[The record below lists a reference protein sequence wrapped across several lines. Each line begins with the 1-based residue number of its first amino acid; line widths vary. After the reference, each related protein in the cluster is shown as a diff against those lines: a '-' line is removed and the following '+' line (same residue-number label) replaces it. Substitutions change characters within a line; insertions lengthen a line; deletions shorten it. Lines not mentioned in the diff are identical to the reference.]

1 MHPQNYKAYI
11 DGLRAIAVLVVIL
24 FHFDPEMLP
33 GGYLGV
39 DIFFVISGYVVTS
52 SVMNKSYESWG
63 RFLKDFLSRR
73 VKRLLPALMLCVL
86 VTSGLCFAFIPN
98 STSMLDIMLRTGLAS
113 LLGLSNVFLF
123 KESANY
129 FASSTELNLFTHT
142 WSLGVEEQF
151 YLLFPLLFALAQQGR
166 GSGIETKL
174 KGILAVLSISS
185 FIFYISYSHINF
197 NASFYLMPAR
207 FWELGLGCLAFL
219 YLGKKKD
226 LGPPWLADIISM
238 ASLTIISFCLF
249 YSFEKQYWNVILT
262 ALSSVTLLAILPHSS
277 LIKTYLSLKP
287 LVKIGLI
294 SYSLYLWHWPI
305 IAVRKWMVAS
315 SWMVLVFQVM
325 AIFIMAMLSYTFVEK
340 KLRHARWSDSSGRT
354 ILMGVGTSILMIAFI
369 RAGTPWFSQNVYQ
382 GDLSSHVEKKKCENE
397 SGPAVWLLGD
407 SHAAAYEHTFS
418 ELFKGDCYRSKDET
432 LSVFYSEFSG
442 QDLGEKKPTRRVVL
456 RELNDIEATIKRV
469 KPKALVFAHYWQGF
483 FSPTEMSYPS
493 SDWLIS
499 DYKWR
504 DKNLNYQEA
513 FAASLESITQLAERN
528 KGLDIHILLPL
539 PDFDWVSRG
548 GPPPGLCQKE
558 WFRPQPGD
566 LHECTKFVKVV
577 SHKVGEIERRRAH
590 LVEGLRSLAER
601 VENIK
606 IYDPVPSLCVNEVC
620 STHDRNGRPL
630 FKDDDHINVSG
641 GNLLLDSLQEIFR
654 I

>member
-262 ALSSVTLLAILPHSS
+262 ALSSVTLLALLPHSS
-277 LIKTYLSLKP
+277 LIKSYLSLKP

-315 SWMVLVFQVM
+315 NWMVLVFQVM

-456 RELNDIEATIKRV
+456 RELTDIEATIKRV

-499 DYKWR
+499 DYKWQ

-566 LHECTKFVKVV
+566 LHECENFVKVRR
-577 SHKVGEIERRRAH
+577 HRIEEIEERRGH
-590 LVEGLRSLAER
+590 LVAGLKGLANR
-601 VENIK
+601 VENVK
-606 IYDPVPSLCVNEVC
+606 IYDPVPSLCVNGVC

-630 FKDDDHINVSG
+630 FKDDDHINISG
-641 GNLLLDSLQEIFR
+641 GRLLLESLRVVFY
-654 I
+654 